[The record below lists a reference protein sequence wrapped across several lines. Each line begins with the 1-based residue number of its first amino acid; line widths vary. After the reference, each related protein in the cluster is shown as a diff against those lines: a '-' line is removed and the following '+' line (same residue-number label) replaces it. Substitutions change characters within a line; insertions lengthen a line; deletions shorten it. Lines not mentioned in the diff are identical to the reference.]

1 MTSSGKINAKGRIL
15 VIDDSEVLLSRVK
28 SALGAAGY
36 EVIATTQTVGTARH
50 LQGCDL
56 VVVDFHMPGFDGK
69 SVLGSLRGAIRTGT
83 DAPLFYLY
91 TNDESA
97 TRDWSRHGFDGVF
110 TRKGDDR
117 ALLEQVDAAFRMR
130 RMRVLANRGR

>member
-1 MTSSGKINAKGRIL
+1 MNSARPASRGRIL

-28 SALGAAGY
+28 SALAASGY

-69 SVLGSLRGAIRTGT
+69 SVLGSLRGAIRTSHE
-83 DAPLFYLY
+83 APLFYLY
-91 TNDESA
+91 TNDETV
-97 TRDWSRHGFDGVF
+97 TRDWQRLGFDGVF

-130 RMRVLANRGR
+130 RMRALANKNR